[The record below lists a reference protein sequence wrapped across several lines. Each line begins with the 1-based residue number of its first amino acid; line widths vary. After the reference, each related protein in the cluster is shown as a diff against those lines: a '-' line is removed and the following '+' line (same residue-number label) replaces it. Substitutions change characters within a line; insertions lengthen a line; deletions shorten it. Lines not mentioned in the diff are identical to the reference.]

1 MEIIELA
8 KNYITG
14 SSIRTRTLI
23 EGAGFDAF
31 LVMFIL
37 VVAMVFIFLFQWRM
51 NKFSKI
57 IIFAVIGI
65 FGYIGIKSLGLI

>member
-37 VVAMVFIFLFQWRM
+37 VVAMVY
-51 NKFSKI
+51 
-57 IIFAVIGI
+57 
-65 FGYIGIKSLGLI
+65 YICSYWNIWIYWD